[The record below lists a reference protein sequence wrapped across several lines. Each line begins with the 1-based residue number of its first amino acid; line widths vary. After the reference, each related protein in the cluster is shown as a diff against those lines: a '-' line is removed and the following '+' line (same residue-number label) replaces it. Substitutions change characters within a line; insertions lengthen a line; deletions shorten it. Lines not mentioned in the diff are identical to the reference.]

1 MNATSVQKNKP
12 APIDFDDQ
20 FSADKIS
27 NHSKAVLALVSQREL
42 SKQKS
47 FNSPT
52 SLSINMTNERIRNS
66 IDDSTVR
73 KRKIVM
79 LDEAAV
85 SKQSLQFGKSNHT
98 NQSSLI
104 GNLLSGTGSSS
115 INRSPS
121 RNIAKINLTSQ
132 NFNENQTNK
141 ENAIIR

>member
-1 MNATSVQKNKP
+1 M
-12 APIDFDDQ
+12 
-20 FSADKIS
+20 S

-85 SKQSLQFGKSNHT
+85 SK
-98 NQSSLI
+98 
-104 GNLLSGTGSSS
+104 
-115 INRSPS
+115 
-121 RNIAKINLTSQ
+121 
-132 NFNENQTNK
+132 
-141 ENAIIR
+141 